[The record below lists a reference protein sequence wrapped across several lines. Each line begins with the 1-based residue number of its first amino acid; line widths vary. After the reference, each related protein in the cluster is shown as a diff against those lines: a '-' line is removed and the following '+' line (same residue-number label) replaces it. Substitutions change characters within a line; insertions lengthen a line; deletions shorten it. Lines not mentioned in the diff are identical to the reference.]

1 MPRVAPVMAQ
11 DTIFNLSIEMLSVW
25 AILCLVQYEGVNSI
39 RSVVVVIN

>member
-25 AILCLVQYEGVNSI
+25 ARMRLVQYEVVNSV